1 MGVLEWDGGER
12 ESCVAST
19 KDLCFFRNQNSCEKL
34 ERERERERKKW
45 AHTVLKQPAPTHA
58 LSKLASSNRWYI
70 YFCHWYQKTKLT
82 LRQVTKLLNT
92 NTGEESCF
100 LGNDKSCFRNRR
112 AGQKLARSTL
122 QKLHNY
128 SSHEELHHLKIETNL
143 AICIKISEWVLFLQT
158 R

>member
-1 MGVLEWDGGER
+1 M
-12 ESCVAST
+12 AST

-34 ERERERERKKW
+34 EKEREREREEKMSP
-45 AHTVLKQPAPTHA
+45 H
-58 LSKLASSNRWYI
+58 SSQTTRTYTRSFKVSI
-70 YFCHWYQKTKLT
+70 EQQMIHIFCHWYQKTKLT

-143 AICIKISEWVLFLQT
+143 AICIKISEWVFFCKLVNCIFFASD
-158 R
+158 